1 MMSRGTLPAEPI
13 LIVDDERLI
22 AESLRMTLE
31 RQGHKII
38 VAYNGAEA
46 INLMQQHHFALVV
59 CDLKLPG
66 ISGSEVLQFAE
77 KHTPNTIRIALTGL
91 ADLDIISNAFN
102 VGHATF
108 FVTKPWDE
116 VSLTHL
122 IAHGLEKYRLL
133 QENQRLNDLIL
144 MQHKELE
151 KSHASLKHDLQLGA
165 RIHEELLL
173 GKTPVDIP
181 YASIASTTLP
191 SRDIDGDF
199 YDFFHLTDQLLDV
212 VIGDVMGKGIPAAL
226 VGTALKSEFERFA
239 MPFIDVKFCRA
250 NSGWEDNVLKP
261 KEILECV
268 HQKICKQLITLEYF
282 ATLFYGRFDFSKKTL
297 TYVNCGSPK
306 PIHFCKSDG
315 SIKLLESNNFP
326 IGTNM
331 ESGYEESCIPWQVGD
346 FFLFYSDGITECR
359 SPEGELFGIERL
371 IQLVQGHCREKA
383 HILVQ
388 RITDEIINFGKKVR
402 FDDDVTMV
410 IMEMQAVAK
419 DLTLHEMTATFSSDL
434 TQLPSVWAFVTKLC
448 NSALGDSDKLCVEM
462 QLAVNEAF
470 CNIVQHGYKGSK
482 EHAITMKGKL
492 LSNGVRIDICD
503 WGEEF
508 DPGKIKMPK
517 LDGEQES
524 GFGFFIIR
532 QIADQLTYFKK
543 KSLMD
548 KNKLCIFKN
557 YYIS

>member
-1 MMSRGTLPAEPI
+1 MNSTGTLPSELI
-13 LIVDDERLI
+13 LVVDDDPIVVGALK
-22 AESLRMTLE
+22 MTLE
-31 RQGHKII
+31 RQGYKTMI
-38 VAYNGAEA
+38 AYNGVEA
-46 INLMQQHHFALVV
+46 INLMKKNLFALVI

-77 KHTPNTIRIALTGL
+77 KHASNTIRIALTGL
-91 ADLDIISNAFN
+91 TDLDIISNAFN
-102 VGHATF
+102 VGHATL

-122 IAHGLEKYRLL
+122 IAHGLEKYHLL

-144 MQHKELE
+144 KQHHELE
-151 KSHASLKHDLQLGA
+151 KRHSFLKHELQLGA

-173 GKTPVDIP
+173 GKTPTNIP
-181 YASIASTTLP
+181 YANIAATTLP
-191 SRDIDGDF
+191 SQDIDGDF
-199 YDFFHLTDQLLDV
+199 YDFFPLTDQLLDV

-239 MPFIDVKFCRA
+239 MPFVDVKFCRS

-268 HQKICKQLITLEYF
+268 HQKICKPLITLEYF
-282 ATLFYGRFDFSKKTL
+282 ATLFYGRFDFTKRTL

-306 PIHFCKSDG
+306 PIHFCKADG
-315 SIKLLESNNFP
+315 SINFLESNNYP
-326 IGTNM
+326 IGTHLDP
-331 ESGYEESCIPWQVGD
+331 SYEESCVSWQVGD
-346 FFLFYSDGITECR
+346 FFLFYSDGITESR
-359 SPEGELFGIERL
+359 SPEGELFGVERL
-371 IQLVQGHCREKA
+371 TQLLQEHCRDKA
-383 HILVQ
+383 HILASS
-388 RITDEIINFGKKVR
+388 ITNAIIDFVKKER
-402 FDDDVTMV
+402 FDDDVTLV
-410 IMEMQAVAK
+410 IMEMQAIAQ
-419 DLTLHEMTATFSSDL
+419 DLTLHELTATFSSDL

-448 NSALGDSDKLCVEM
+448 SSAPGDNDKLSVEM

-470 CNIVQHGYKGSK
+470 CNIVQHSYKGSK

-492 LSNGVRIDICD
+492 LANGVRIDISD

-508 DPGKIKMPK
+508 DPSRIKMPR
-517 LDGEQES
+517 LDGEEES
-524 GFGFFIIR
+524 GFGFLIIR

-543 KSLMD
+543 KNIMD

-557 YYIS
+557 YYMS